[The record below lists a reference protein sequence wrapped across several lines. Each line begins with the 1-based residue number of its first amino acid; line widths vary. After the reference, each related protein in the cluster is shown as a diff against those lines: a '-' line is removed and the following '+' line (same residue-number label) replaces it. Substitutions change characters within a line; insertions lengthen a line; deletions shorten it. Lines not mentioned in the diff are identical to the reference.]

1 MTDKQYDLYF
11 SQIIYREYFYPN
23 NLVWKVCELHG
34 DSLKDG
40 ELIEVKW
47 KNGIIEKF
55 KIAIKTELLGFM
67 SKRDV
72 PYGIIIFNDSETL
85 FCLENLFARRLNEP
99 KK

>member
-47 KNGIIEKF
+47 KNGITRIY
-55 KIAIKTELLGFM
+55 
-67 SKRDV
+67 V
-72 PYGIIIFNDSETL
+72 
-85 FCLENLFARRLNEP
+85 
-99 KK
+99 